1 MNAWLIGLIGVVY
14 TIVAIQFIM
23 KGQVGMGIS
32 FLGYAL
38 GNVGLV
44 MVTLTAFIIPVKRY
58 YYYFKKYFRLFI

>member
-1 MNAWLIGLIGVVY
+1 MNSWLIGFIGIVY
-14 TIVAIQFIM
+14 TVVAIQFFM

-44 MVTLTAFIIPVKRY
+44 MVTLQ
-58 YYYFKKYFRLFI
+58 L

>member
-1 MNAWLIGLIGVVY
+1 MNAWLIGFIGFVY
-14 TIVAIQFIM
+14 LAVAIQFFM

-44 MVTLTAFIIPVKRY
+44 MVTLQ
-58 YYYFKKYFRLFI
+58 L

>member
-1 MNAWLIGLIGVVY
+1 MNAYLIGFIGIVY
-14 TIVAIQFIM
+14 TLVAIQFFM

-44 MVTLTAFIIPVKRY
+44 MVTLQ
-58 YYYFKKYFRLFI
+58 L